1 MKLDD
6 YEEDILAKYEN
17 GELNS
22 IVPDKEELEELSV
35 MARDTLKK
43 NRRVNIRVSN
53 HDLQAIQRKAIQ
65 EGLPYQTLISS
76 LIHKY
81 TTGLLIDKEQIR

>member
-6 YEEDILAKYEN
+6 YEEDILEKYEN
-17 GELNS
+17 SELNS

-35 MARDTLKK
+35 MARDTLNK

-81 TTGLLIDKEQIR
+81 TTGLLIYKEQIR